1 MKKKNDKVIILAFIM
16 LAIAILS
23 WIVPQG
29 AFNYGVFESIER
41 VRAGIFDVFV
51 DICMAFYSNITEI
64 LFILIVGGCYGV
76 LSKANGYRKLV
87 DKTAKLIEGKEK
99 IALPITVIL
108 VSLFTSLSDQ
118 LLPFLIFVPFIIT
131 VYLRN
136 GNDRL
141 TAFAATFGGMI
152 VGFFGNTVGM
162 YAIDYLNESTGLAA
176 NSLIGMKI
184 AIYIITLIL
193 FNVFAILHM
202 NKTKKEDN
210 SEYDLFLT
218 EELDERKVKVSK
230 RTKLWPIALI
240 FSLLFIIM
248 VLAHIDWENSFGV
261 SFFTNLYAKFEKA
274 FKVADV
280 PVFSALLGKQMT
292 AFGAWENL
300 IALSF
305 FVFAATSIVAIIE
318 KMKFSDFVLRFE
330 VGMKK
335 VLRLAIIYGLVEA
348 IYVMN
353 VGFQWLP
360 TIINKLL
367 GSGSFS
373 IPMLLLV
380 SFIIAIFIVNP
391 GYSNYIYGYYLTGAY
406 TATNRLAE
414 SALLWH
420 LGQGF
425 AMIIAPTSILVLL
438 GLTYLDIPYKK
449 WLQYIWKFTLSLL
462 VAVVIVMLVKV
473 YM

>member
-1 MKKKNDKVIILAFIM
+1 MKKKNDKVIILSFII
-16 LAIAILS
+16 LAVALLS

-29 AFNYGVFESIER
+29 AFNYGLYESIDR

-51 DICMAFYSNITEI
+51 DVCMAFYSNITEI

-76 LSKANGYRKLV
+76 LSKAKGYRKLV
-87 DKTAKLIEGKEK
+87 DKTARLIEGKEH
-99 IALPITVIL
+99 IALPVTVLL

-118 LLPFLIFVPFIIT
+118 LLTFFIFVPFIIT

-152 VGFFGNTVGM
+152 VGFFGSTVGA
-162 YAIDYLNESTGLAA
+162 YAIDFLDESTGLAA
-176 NSLIGMKI
+176 NSLIGIKI
-184 AIYIITLIL
+184 VFYIIALVL
-193 FNVFAILHM
+193 FNVFALLHLK
-202 NKTKKEDN
+202 KTEKVDN
-210 SEYDLFLT
+210 SEYDLYLT
-218 EELDERKVKVSK
+218 DELVETKTKK
-230 RTKLWPIALI
+230 KTKLWPIVLI
-240 FSLLFIIM
+240 FSLLFVIM
-248 VLAHIDWENSFGV
+248 VLGHINWEESFGV
-261 SFFTNLYAKFEKA
+261 TFFNTLFDKFENA
-274 FKVADV
+274 FKIADV
-280 PVFSALLGKQMT
+280 PLLSAILGKQMT
-292 AFGAWENL
+292 AFGAWDNF
-300 IALSF
+300 IVLSF
-305 FVFAATSIVAIIE
+305 FTFFATSIVAIVE
-318 KMKFSDFVLRFE
+318 KMRFSDFILRFE

-335 VLRLAIIYGLVEA
+335 ILRLAIIYGLVQS

-360 TIINKLL
+360 TVVNKML
-367 GSGSFS
+367 GSGAFS
-373 IPMLLLV
+373 IPTLLVV
-380 SFIIAIFIVNP
+380 SFIISIFIVNP

-406 TATNRLAE
+406 ATTSHLAE

-425 AMIIAPTSILVLL
+425 AMIVAPTSILVLL
-438 GLTYLDIPYKK
+438 GLTYLDISYKNWMK
-449 WLQYIWKFTLSLL
+449 YIWKFTLSLL